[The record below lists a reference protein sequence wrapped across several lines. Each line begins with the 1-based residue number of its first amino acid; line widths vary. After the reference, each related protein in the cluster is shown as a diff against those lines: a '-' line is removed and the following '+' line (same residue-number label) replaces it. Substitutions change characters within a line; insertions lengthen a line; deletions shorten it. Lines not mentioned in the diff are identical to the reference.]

1 MALVGTVAVTDYG
14 WYTSLLPQRGLEEV
28 NFWKPSATRATR
40 APEFSPFLFK
50 LRSPHNAICGFGY
63 FARYSRLPVWLAWD
77 SFGLANGCASLHEM
91 RERITG
97 IRERIRFQGTDA
109 AQIGCVLIVQPTFFP
124 LDTWVTA
131 PSDWPV
137 RTQVDKRY
145 DLTTGEGARVWQEC
159 LAAASSLPR
168 NDLSTPLAAGEGVR
182 YGKPQVVTPRLGQGT
197 FRVSVIDAYERGCA
211 VTGEH
216 ALPALEAA
224 HIRRFKDE
232 GPHDVRNGILLRA
245 DLHRLLDKGYLT
257 FTRDCRLEVSRRL
270 KQDFENG
277 RTYYPFHGQ
286 SLKVPPS
293 LGERPAAAFIDWHNE
308 HVYLG

>member
-1 MALVGTVAVTDYG
+1 MSLLGTIAVTDYG
-14 WYTSLLPQRGLEEV
+14 WYTTLLNQPALDEV

-50 LRSPHNAICGFGY
+50 LRSPHGAICGFGY
-63 FARYSRLPVWLAWD
+63 FARYSRLPDWLAWD
-77 SFGLANGCASLHEM
+77 TFGVANGCTSLEEM
-91 RERITG
+91 QQRIAG
-97 IRERIRFQGTDA
+97 IRDRIRFHGRDST
-109 AQIGCVLIVQPTFFP
+109 QIGCVLVVQPTFFP
-124 LDTWVTA
+124 KERWVT
-131 PSDWPV
+131 PPREWPA

-159 LAAASSLPR
+159 LATAASLPR
-168 NDLSTPLAAGEGVR
+168 IPLAAPGSIGEGLR

-197 FRVSVIDAYERGCA
+197 FRVAVIEAYERACA

-216 ALPALEAA
+216 SLPALEAA

-232 GPHDVRNGILLRA
+232 GPHDVRNGVLLRA

-257 FTRDCRLEVSRRL
+257 FTKDCRLEVSRRL
-270 KQDFENG
+270 KQEFENG
-277 RTYYPFHGQ
+277 ATYYPLHGR
-286 SLKVPPS
+286 SLNVPPA
-293 LGERPAAAFIDWHNE
+293 LRQRPAVAFIEWHNE